1 MLKELRASGINA
13 EIYPEAAK
21 MKKHM
26 TYADK
31 KSIPYV
37 ALVGENEIT
46 NNVVTLK
53 NMLTG
58 EQESVAVSSLI
69 DKLKSEN

>member
-1 MLKELRASGINA
+1 MKNLRAAGINA

-21 MKKHM
+21 MKKQM

-31 KSIPYV
+31 KNIPYV
-37 ALVGENEIT
+37 ALVGENEIA
-46 NNVVTLK
+46 NNMVTLK

-58 EQESVAVSSLI
+58 EQESVAITELAE
-69 DKLKSEN
+69 KLK